1 VSVLLTPAEMG
12 QADRLTIDGG
22 IAGIDLMTTAGRA
35 VADTACRMLR
45 LDAPVL
51 VLAGPGNNGGDGFV
65 AARFLRQRGY
75 RVVVLL
81 LGARERI
88 SGDASLA
95 LERMEA
101 GGVRAESLSE
111 AALATALSTAGLVV
125 DALFGAGLDRP
136 LAGTARSLVERVR
149 ESGVPVLAV
158 DLPSGVNGA
167 SGQVMGVAIQA
178 TRTVTFFQQK
188 PGHLLF
194 PGRLLCGPVECVDI
208 GIEEAVLQ
216 EIGPRSFRNGPDL
229 WAHAHR
235 QPEPEGHKY
244 GRGHAVVVSG
254 PALSTGAARLA
265 AGAALRAGAG
275 LVTLATPPSA
285 ALVNAMHLTAVM
297 LQSFKGAAGLA
308 DFLRDPRLNAVA
320 IGPGAGVGEKT
331 RALVETCLSVPGGA
345 PRRAVVLDADALTV
359 FADEPAALFA
369 LVAAHAGASGGGDVS
384 GGVVLTPHDGEFARL
399 FPDLGASDVPSK
411 LERARRAAER
421 SGAVVILKGADTVIA
436 APDGRGAINDNA
448 PPWLATAGS
457 GDVLAGI
464 VTGLL
469 ARRMPAFEAAAMA
482 VWLHGA
488 AGTVCGVAMTAEDLE
503 PALRGVIADL
513 PRDEGSFP
521 VPQPM

>member
-1 VSVLLTPAEMG
+1 MSVLLTPAEMG

-22 IAGIDLMTTAGRA
+22 IAGIDLMTSAGRA
-35 VADTACRMLR
+35 VADTACRMVR
-45 LDAPVL
+45 HEATVL

-75 RVVVLL
+75 RVAVLL
-81 LGARERI
+81 LGERV
-88 SGDASLA
+88 SGDAALA

-101 GGVRAESLSE
+101 GGVRAESLDE
-111 AALATALSTAGLVV
+111 QALAAALSGAGLVV

-136 LAGTARSLVERVR
+136 LSGLAETVVR
-149 ESGVPVLAV
+149 RLGDSGVPVLAV

-167 SGQVMGVAIQA
+167 SGQVMGCALKA
-178 TRTVTFFQQK
+178 TRTITFFRLK
-188 PGHLLF
+188 PGHLLL

-208 GIEEAVLQ
+208 GIPEDVLAT
-216 EIGPRSFRNGPDL
+216 IGAQTFRNGPGL
-229 WAHAHR
+229 WAQAHR
-235 QPEPEGHKY
+235 PPQPEGHKY

-275 LVTLATPPSA
+275 LVTVATPPSA

-297 LQSFKGAAGLA
+297 IRSFKGAEGLVEL
-308 DFLRDPRLNAVA
+308 LRDPRLNAVA

-331 RALVETCLSVPGGA
+331 RALVEACLSTPGAA
-345 PRRAVVLDADALTV
+345 PRSVVLDADALTV
-359 FADEPAALFA
+359 FADDPAALFA
-369 LVAAHAGASGGGDVS
+369 VLAAHAGATDGGDGS
-384 GGVVLTPHDGEFARL
+384 SGVVLTPHDGEFARL
-399 FPDLGASDVPSK
+399 FPDLVAAQVPSK
-411 LERARRAAER
+411 LERARRAAQR

-436 APDGRGAINDNA
+436 APDGRAAINDNA

-469 ARRMPAFEAAAMA
+469 AQGMPAFEAAAMA

-488 AGTVCGVAMTAEDLE
+488 AGTACGVAMTAEDLE

-513 PRDEGSFP
+513 PRDEGGFP